1 MTQNLHNF
9 YVFVDTEKKI
19 VIDKIQKLPQNWCNI
34 AGLPELSDDQL
45 KDLKW
50 AGHDN
55 KGWINIHSS
64 EIKEYSCSV
73 ENLELNK
80 NTFKD
85 LIFNIRKEKQTEPIQ
100 YQGAQI
106 KSNTKTLYSLFIL
119 QSKDNVNY
127 KCINGYHTFTQE
139 QIKELYG
146 IMELNLQ
153 KWFDWEMNIYSQID
167 ECQNVSDFSKVKIN
181 KNKI

>member
-1 MTQNLHNF
+1 MNLNNF
-9 YVFVDTEKKI
+9 YVFVDTEKKLI
-19 VIDKIQKLPQNWCNI
+19 IDKIQKLPQNWYNI
-34 AGLPELSDDQL
+34 AGLPGLSDDQL

-85 LIFNIRKEKQTEPIQ
+85 LIFNIRKEKQTEPIR
-100 YQGAQI
+100 YQGAKI
-106 KSNTKTLYSLFIL
+106 KSNIKTLYSLFIL
-119 QSKDNVNY
+119 QSKENVNY
-127 KCINGYHTFTQE
+127 KCIDGYYMFTQK

-146 IMELNLQ
+146 IIESNLQ